1 MNLNFILTIALRYFF
16 PKGGDRFISFVSAFS
31 LVGTTLGVA
40 ALIIVMSI
48 MNGFHNELIRCTVG
62 TNGHIILQGDD
73 PEYLK
78 NKVSKYKFV
87 TGIGFTIEGQ
97 GLLSTGNH
105 NAGVM
110 VKGLNEPDFILKK
123 QLSKNLKKQAA
134 SLNEPNTVFIGKE
147 IAINLGLRIGDTV
160 KLLVPETRA
169 SIFGSLPKSKE
180 LKVAG
185 IISSGLSDYDA
196 VNIIIPIETAHKIF
210 DGTKVLEIYTDNPD
224 QVDIY
229 TKTLQQ
235 DLTGHIDSI
244 SNWKIANKSILSA
257 LKIEKTAMGMVLSL
271 IIMVASFNI
280 VSSLFMLVKN
290 KSKDIAILRTIGAP
304 KNSIMLIF
312 MLSGS
317 MLGILGT
324 VAGIAIAIPII
335 RNIDS
340 IRHFL
345 EYFTGI
351 PIFDSAIYFLYTL
364 PAQIET
370 SDVILVSSISLGI
383 SFLATIYP
391 AYRAANLNPV
401 EILRHE

>member
-1 MNLNFILTIALRYFF
+1 MNLNFVLKIAFRYFF
-16 PKGGDRFISFVSAFS
+16 PKAGDRFISFVSAFS
-31 LVGTTLGVA
+31 LVGTTIGVA

-62 TNGHIILQGDD
+62 TNGHIVLQGDD

-78 NKVSKYKFV
+78 DKVARYKFV

-97 GLLSTGNH
+97 GLLSTPDH
-105 NAGVM
+105 NTGVM
-110 VKGLNEPDFILKK
+110 VKGLSESDFILKK
-123 QLSKNLKKQAA
+123 QLSKNLSKQAKT
-134 SLNEPNTVFIGKE
+134 LNDPNTVLLGKE
-147 IAINLGLRIGDTV
+147 LAINLGLKTGDAVT
-160 KLLVPETRA
+160 LLVPETRA

-185 IISSGLSDYDA
+185 IISSGLSEYDA
-196 VNIIIPIETAHKIF
+196 ANIIIPIETAQKVF
-210 DGTKVLEIYTDNPD
+210 DRPKMLEIYTDNPD
-224 QVDIY
+224 QVDAY
-229 TKTLQQ
+229 TKILQQ
-235 DLTGHIDSI
+235 DLVGHIDSI
-244 SNWKIANKSILSA
+244 SNWKITNKSILSA

-280 VSSLFMLVKN
+280 ISSLFMLVKN
-290 KSKDIAILRTIGAP
+290 KSKDIAILRTIGAS

-317 MLGILGT
+317 MLGIIGT
-324 VAGIAIAIPII
+324 FAGIVIAIPII
-335 RNIDS
+335 RNIEG